1 MSVTPAN
8 DLVSSKLDYCN
19 SLLYGINKKQLRR
32 LQGVQNTLC
41 RILCHL
47 PKYSWISNE
56 LKKLHW
62 LPVEYRIQFKLLL
75 LAYKALNTNQPPYLR
90 ASLQQYSCDR
100 TTRRSNPANK
110 ILKVP
115 SFQHKAYKSKH
126 HFNLTFEYAV
136 PTLWNS
142 LPINVRTSPS
152 LGTFRSRLKGY
163 LFSLAY
169 PP

>member
-1 MSVTPAN
+1 MQS
-8 DLVSSKLDYCN
+8 
-19 SLLYGINKKQLRR
+19 
-32 LQGVQNTLC
+32 VQNTLC
-41 RILCHL
+41 RMICRL
-47 PKYSWISNE
+47 PKYSRISNE
-56 LKKLHW
+56 RKKLHW

-115 SFQHKAYKSKH
+115 SFQHKAHKSKH

-142 LPINVRTSPS
+142 LPINVSKVWPTPLKSRALFQWPRWRR
-152 LGTFRSRLKGY
+152 LGNVKWIANFGIWIGLSALSMHSCIDIA
-163 LFSLAY
+163 L
-169 PP
+169 